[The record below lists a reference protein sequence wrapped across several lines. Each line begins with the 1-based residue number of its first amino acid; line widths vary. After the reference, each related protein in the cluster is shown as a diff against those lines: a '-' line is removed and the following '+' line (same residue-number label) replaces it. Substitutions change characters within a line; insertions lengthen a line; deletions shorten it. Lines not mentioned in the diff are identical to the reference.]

1 MYFFL
6 PLWGNSD
13 KRDLM
18 DEPTDFPELFRTRKL
33 GKKAEVVMGNRVL
46 SLASLQPH

>member
-6 PLWGNSD
+6 PLWETAISGILWMNQQI
-13 KRDLM
+13 
-18 DEPTDFPELFRTRKL
+18 FPELFRTRKL